1 MTISNQY
8 TIIDGIGIVS
18 DGATHIA
25 GPANRHKV
33 DTLKSIRIPST
44 VTEIS
49 GDAFLDCI
57 NLKEIVVEEGN
68 PVYDSRGGCNAVVH
82 TESNTLCVG
91 CKTSTIPDTVESIGK
106 WAFYKTAIEE
116 IIIPSSVFEIQN
128 GAFANCAKLKSVVL
142 SEGLMYIYAWAFANC
157 IKLKSVTFP
166 ESLEMIS
173 NEVFIGC
180 RKLET
185 LHIPPRVEHVD
196 SYLTSGCHNLQT
208 ITVDPDNPVYDS
220 RENCNAIIISSSNT
234 LQIGCAATRIPEGV
248 VKIACGAFASLD
260 GLEDIVIPESVLDI
274 EELAFHGNSNLEEVV
289 ICGPLKHLR
298 QSAFSACESLKR
310 LYLPVGIK
318 KISATFDDCNLKEI
332 SVPLGKVEYYKRRLH
347 ESLHTLI
354 VENFEIPDVPFDIVM
369 NLIIPGPITE
379 TKRKWLMRQR
389 EACKRRC
396 EQFEVTVVSPEE
408 YLDKYGELPSEDFY
422 LG

>member
-8 TIIDGIGIVS
+8 TIIDGIGIVP

-25 GPANRHKV
+25 GPANKHKV

-49 GDAFLDCI
+49 GHAFWDCI
-57 NLKEIVVEEGN
+57 NLEEIVVEEGN

-91 CKTSTIPDTVESIGK
+91 CKTSTIPYTVESIGK

-116 IIIPSSVFEIQN
+116 IFIPSSVFEIQN
-128 GAFANCAKLKSVVL
+128 GAFSNCAKLKNIVL

-157 IKLKSVTFP
+157 IKLKSIKFP
-166 ESLEMIS
+166 DSLQEIS

-185 LHIPPRVEHVD
+185 LHIPPGVEHID
-196 SYLTSGCHNLQT
+196 SYLTSGCHNLKT

-220 RENCNAIIISSSNT
+220 RENCNAIIISSSNI
-234 LQIGCAATRIPEGV
+234 LQIGCASTSIPDGI
-248 VKIACGAFASLD
+248 VKIASGAFADLD

-310 LYLPVGIK
+310 LYLPIGIK

-332 SVPLGKVEYYKRRLH
+332 SVPFGKVEYYKRRLPDN
-347 ESLHTLI
+347 LHQKI
-354 VENFEIPDVPFDIVM
+354 VESYSLDNVPYDICECV
-369 NLIIPGPITE
+369 IAIGPITPE
-379 TKRKWLMRQR
+379 KREELKKLR
-389 EACKRRC
+389 ESSRRRFR
-396 EQFEVTVVSPEE
+396 QFEVEIVTPEE
-408 YLDKYGELPSEDFY
+408 CIARYGELPSKGQFI
-422 LG
+422 L